1 MKFLFDFF
9 PVVLFFLAYKFFGD
23 LPPSWIA
30 LANSIPLVELSQDE
44 PKHAILFATL
54 IIILATLLQNILHYA
69 THRRFERMHLISLGI
84 LLAFGSLTIVLK
96 DSAFIQWKVTVFNW
110 IFALAFIGSQ
120 YIGSRKTLV
129 ERMMSHAMQVPGEI
143 WRKANW
149 MWALFFI
156 FIGIVNLL
164 VAYNFSEEVWVD
176 FKLFGVLGMTFV
188 FVVAQAFYLQRH
200 MIETA
205 PDKET

>member
-23 LPPSWIA
+23 LPPALIA
-30 LANSIPLVELSQDE
+30 LANGIPMVELSQGE

-54 IIILATLLQNILHYA
+54 VIIIATVAQNVLHYLI
-69 THRRFERMHLISLGI
+69 HRRFERMHLISMGI

-110 IFALAFIGSQ
+110 LFALVFIGSQ
-120 YIGSRKTLV
+120 YLGSRKTLV
-129 ERMMSHAMQVPGEI
+129 ERMMSHAMQVPADI

-156 FIGIVNLL
+156 FIGIVNLI
-164 VAYNFSEEVWVD
+164 VAYNFSEDIWVD
-176 FKLFGVLGMTFV
+176 FKMFGVLGLTFV
-188 FVVAQAFYLQRH
+188 FVIAQAFYLQKF
-200 MIETA
+200 MTDET
-205 PDKET
+205 DKES